1 MTKLQTVISK
11 FEALPIEQQDKLAE
25 FLNDLM
31 LTSEGDFTFSDTER
45 AEIKQLLKTDTAS
58 YTHEEVFTEL
68 VTPDED
74 DFFELTDEESAELD
88 RRLKNINNEPTYTH
102 AEAMNLLRTK
112 YAADI
117 GAQ

>member
-11 FEALPIEQQDKLAE
+11 FETLPIEQQDKLAE
-25 FLNDLM
+25 FLNDL
-31 LTSEGDFTFSDTER
+31 TQSTAGEFTFSDTER

-58 YTHEEVFTEL
+58 YTHDEL
-68 VTPDED
+68 FADLVIPTED
-74 DFFELTDEESAELD
+74 DFFELTDAELAELD
-88 RRLKNINNEPTYTH
+88 RRMKNVDNEPTYTH

>member
-25 FLNDLM
+25 FLNDLT

-58 YTHEEVFTEL
+58 YAHDEVFTNL
-68 VTPDED
+68 VTPVED
-74 DFFELTDEESAELD
+74 DIFELTDAELAEFD
-88 RRLKNINNEPTYTH
+88 RRMLNIENQPTFSSEEVFAFIRSKYVH
-102 AEAMNLLRTK
+102 SNL
-112 YAADI
+112 A
-117 GAQ
+117 